1 MSRLHLPRWLT
12 ALSMLAPL
20 PAMAQILRPQVCT
33 QDFHPPTNKS
43 QLVPN
48 VAIADYFAFEPA
60 VMPTDRVST
69 SPVVVRVQVSGAQA
83 ATLQLSNGGASLPML
98 DDGVSP
104 DLVAG
109 DGNYATFLPV
119 AEVLIRNL
127 ANRVNRPI
135 IGQIV
140 ITETGGAAG
149 PAVNAVY
156 AVAPTGQTAYA
167 ITSIA
172 SDIQRTDYI
181 FNIRDDAF
189 FADFSHE
196 RVLQRVYG
204 RTGDYY
210 DFVNVIYAP
219 RNYVRNRFYARVRNA
234 VQGIGVPIVNGS
246 SAIGSAGRALGYSV
260 FPNLPFY
267 DGANKGAMH
276 ELGHQ
281 WINRLSGPLADSTGG
296 AHWGTGAVAQAIM
309 GRSGQGGQGISQNCS
324 FNLVPGGVSTT
335 SELQQ
340 KQFNFY
346 ELYLMGLASTSELPS
361 TFVFSDPVAALA
373 ATSGNFCNGQVLTLA
388 TTAIDA
394 SSIVTS
400 NGARVPSS
408 VNSQKSFN
416 VLNVVISGERLLD
429 PVELRFFSELARR
442 GEVTEDLL
450 VAEGLVSEVISTFY
464 GATRGRAQLDTR
476 VDGVF
481 RGRFE

>member
-1 MSRLHLPRWLT
+1 MS
-12 ALSMLAPL
+12 SFYAPL
-20 PAMAQILRPQVCT
+20 WALLSILAAPLSSAGGTDLNSCSE
-33 QDFHPPTNKS
+33 DFPEMTVGLSRAPT
-43 QLVPN
+43 
-48 VAIADYFAFEPA
+48 VAIPEYFAFEPA
-60 VMPTDRVST
+60 VMPADRLST

-83 ATLQLSNGGASLPML
+83 AQLQLSNGGASLPML

-104 DLVAG
+104 DQIAG
-109 DGNYATFLPV
+109 DGNYATLLPV
-119 AEVLIRNL
+119 ADVLSRNL
-127 ANRVNRPI
+127 INRANRPI

-149 PAVNAVY
+149 PAINAVY
-156 AVAPTGQTAYA
+156 AVAPTNQTAFA
-167 ITSIA
+167 ITAIA
-172 SDIQRTDYI
+172 SDIQRTEYL

-189 FADFSHE
+189 YSDFAHE

-204 RTGDYY
+204 RVGDNY
-210 DFVNVIYAP
+210 DFINVIYAP
-219 RNYVRNRFYARVRNA
+219 RNYVRNRYYARVRNA
-234 VQGIGVPIVNGS
+234 VQGIGVPIINGS
-246 SAIGSAGRALGYSV
+246 GAIGSAGRALGYSV

-267 DGANKGAMH
+267 DGANKGAIH

-281 WINRLSGPLADSTGG
+281 WINRLSGPLSDTTGG
-296 AHWGTGAVAQAIM
+296 AHWGTGPVAQAIM
-309 GRSGQGGQGISQNCS
+309 GRSGQGGQGISQNCG
-324 FNLVPGGVSTT
+324 FNLVAGGVSTT
-335 SELQQ
+335 AEAQQ

-346 ELYLMGLASTSELPS
+346 ELYLMGLASASELPS

-373 ATSGNFCNGQVLTLA
+373 ATSGNFCTGQVLTLA
-388 TTAIDA
+388 TTPIDA
-394 SSIVTS
+394 GSIVTS

-408 VNSQKSFN
+408 VTSQKSFN

-429 PVELRFFSELARR
+429 AVELRFFSELARR